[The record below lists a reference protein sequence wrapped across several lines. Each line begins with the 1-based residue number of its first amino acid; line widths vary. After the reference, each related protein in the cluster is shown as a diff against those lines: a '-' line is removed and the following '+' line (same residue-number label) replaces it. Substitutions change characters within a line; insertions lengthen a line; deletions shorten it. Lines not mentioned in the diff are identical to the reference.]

1 LDDPTSIVPLLAR
14 KIPSQSTFFVQ
25 MLLVKTFLGLGLE
38 LLRVTPLAIA
48 GIRSQVGPRLTEK
61 ERNSAWFGL
70 NPLAVPNEFEYAA
83 VTSEAILYFMVL
95 FGEKI
100 VVVVNV

>member
-1 LDDPTSIVPLLAR
+1 VLA
-14 KIPSQSTFFVQ
+14 KSLPSQSTFFVQ
-25 MLLVKTFLGLGLE
+25 ILLVKTFLGLGLE

-48 GIRSQVGPRLTEK
+48 GIRRQVGPRLTEK

-83 VTSEAILYFMVL
+83 VTSEAILYYMVL
-95 FGEKI
+95 FGKK
-100 VVVVNV
+100 VFVVVNV